1 MTTKELMALVKE
13 RGLSVELRPD
23 GTPVLKYGNNPAMKT
38 DKLLKVLK
46 LHRERIIAILKGG
59 K

>member
-1 MTTKELMALVKE
+1 MTTKDLLSLVKE

-23 GTPVLKYGNNPAMKT
+23 GTPVLKCGNNPAMKT
-38 DKLLKVLK
+38 DALLKVLR
-46 LHRERIIAILKGG
+46 LHRERIIEMLSK